1 MRILLLIHG
10 FNALSQRIFVEL
22 EERGHEVS
30 IEFDINDETTLSA
43 VQLFAPDVIL
53 CPYLKR
59 AIPKSIWENHLCLI
73 VHPGPIGDRGPS
85 SIDWSVLKG
94 KEQWGVSVLQAVAE
108 MDAGPIWDMQTFDL
122 SKNSKSSI
130 YRNEVTEAAVTAVLN
145 SLEKISVGNFTPRPL
160 NYHDEDV
167 HGEWQSAMKQSDRK
181 IDWQND
187 ATETVLRKIRSADG
201 VPGVLD
207 EMFNRKL
214 YLYDAHRARH
224 MNGAC
229 GAVIAS
235 CGPAICRATKDGA
248 IWIGHVRDKHSDTPF
263 KLPATQLLKQE
274 IAGLPQIEID
284 DEQGYQE
291 ISYSEADGVGHLHFN
306 FYNGAMS
313 SDQCER
319 LLVAYRQAVV
329 QNTKIIVLHGGRD
342 FWSNGM
348 HLNLIE
354 ANEDPA
360 QESCSNINKIDDLAR
375 EIITTTDKVT
385 IAALNGNAGAGGVF
399 LARACDQF
407 WARDGVILNP
417 HYKDMGNL
425 YGSEYWSYLLPRY
438 AGLDNAKRILEQR
451 LPMGVKGAAALG
463 LVDLCLDYK
472 REDFYDRVKS
482 RAVLLSKGDT
492 FNHMVSSKQQ
502 RRERD
507 EKIKPLESYR
517 QEELEMMKK
526 NFFGFDPSYHVA
538 RYNFVHKIAKSRT
551 PITLARHRDQ
561 RFKFEERKAS

>member
-1 MRILLLIHG
+1 MRVLLLIHG

-30 IEFDINDETTLSA
+30 IEFDINDETTISA
-43 VQLFAPDVIL
+43 IQLFAPDVIL

-85 SIDWSVLKG
+85 SIDWAVLKG
-94 KEQWGVSVLQAVAE
+94 QEQWGVSVLQAVAE
-108 MDAGPIWDMQTFDL
+108 MDAGPIWDMQTFTL
-122 SKNSKSSI
+122 SKSSKSSI
-130 YRNEVTEAAVTAVLN
+130 YRNETTEAAVIAVLN
-145 SLEKISVGNFTPRPL
+145 SLEKISAGTFTPRAL
-160 NYHDEDV
+160 NYHDDDV
-167 HGEWQSAMKQSDRK
+167 HGEWQPAMKQSDRQ

-187 ATETVLRKIRSADG
+187 STQIILRKIRSADG

-214 YLYDAHRARH
+214 FLYDAHRAPNMH
-224 MNGAC
+224 GEC

-235 CGPAICRATKDGA
+235 SGPAVCRATKDGA
-248 IWIGHVRDKHSDTPF
+248 IWIGHVRDRRSDAPF

-274 IAGLPQIEID
+274 IAGLPKIAID
-284 DEQGYQE
+284 DDKGYQE

-319 LLVAYRQAVV
+319 LLEAYRQAVA
-329 QNTKIIVLHGGRD
+329 QPTKIVVLHGGRD

-360 QESCSNINKIDDLAR
+360 QESWSNINKIDDLAH

-407 WARDGVILNP
+407 WAREGVILNP

-438 AGLDNAKRILEQR
+438 AGSDNAKRILAQR
-451 LPMGVKGAAALG
+451 LPMGVKEAVRLG

-472 REDFYDRVKS
+472 RADFYDRVKS
-482 RAVLLSKGDT
+482 RAVLLSQGDT
-492 FNHMVSSKQQ
+492 FHHMVSLKQEQ
-502 RRERD
+502 RVRD
-507 EKIKPLESYR
+507 EKIKPLAAYR
-517 QEELEMMKK
+517 QEELEMMKQ

-551 PITLARHRDQ
+551 PITLARHRDR